1 VLAEAKTSKFEINI
15 RRGKDRLKITADNV
29 GGDGAG
35 DPEAVRRE
43 VTGRAVSGFWW
54 YLRIG

>member
-29 GGDGAG
+29 GEME
-35 DPEAVRRE
+35 PVIRRLF
-43 VTGRAVSGFWW
+43 GGK
-54 YLRIG
+54 